1 MESIGKNKTTESI
14 ESTISNTGE
23 LREAESLIDCFRII
37 STMSI
42 GIAYLKIIF
51 DEFGKPFDFQ
61 FLKVNPAFEQIM
73 GLKGNEVVGR
83 TGLEVFSNIEQY
95 WIDTF
100 GKVAITGEPVQLRG
114 YFGNLKKYFAVDV
127 FSSQKEFCG
136 VAFTDITEIKIQQI
150 ELNKLN
156 DLQKMMNTVRTIL
169 LETSN
174 EKMLCQKVC
183 NTLLEID
190 FVKIA
195 GIGLLNEKSLGLDV
209 VNIAASEEYRD
220 YINSNVKLDLD
231 KLFIGTIRTVLETGK
246 TVVVNKI
253 IEDNRFAHYK
263 EYISKINLKSVI
275 TLPLL
280 HEGMILG
287 VLQLYSD
294 QEGVFGTNEVAFL
307 EKLSTDIAIG
317 LKAIRL
323 SKELRGTN
331 RQLKK
336 AVEDILTITS
346 RMLESRDPYTVGH
359 QRRVAQLSVAIA
371 EQIGLAEEKIE
382 MINLSALVH
391 DIGKIAVPAEI
402 LVKPTRLSQNEINLI
417 KEHPL
422 TGYNFLKDLVPP
434 WSIIAQIA
442 LQHHEKLDGSGYPR
456 GIKEEEMLL
465 EAKIVAVAD
474 VVEAISNHRPYRPAL
489 GIDKALEEIANGKG
503 NFYDPVVVDA
513 CIKLFKD
520 NGFKFD

>member
-1 MESIGKNKTTESI
+1 
-14 ESTISNTGE
+14 
-23 LREAESLIDCFRII
+23 
-37 STMSI
+37 
-42 GIAYLKIIF
+42 
-51 DEFGKPFDFQ
+51 
-61 FLKVNPAFEQIM
+61 
-73 GLKGNEVVGR
+73 
-83 TGLEVFSNIEQY
+83 
-95 WIDTF
+95 
-100 GKVAITGEPVQLRG
+100 
-114 YFGNLKKYFAVDV
+114 
-127 FSSQKEFCG
+127 
-136 VAFTDITEIKIQQI
+136 
-150 ELNKLN
+150 
-156 DLQKMMNTVRTIL
+156 
-169 LETSN
+169 
-174 EKMLCQKVC
+174 
-183 NTLLEID
+183 
-190 FVKIA
+190 
-195 GIGLLNEKSLGLDV
+195 
-209 VNIAASEEYRD
+209 
-220 YINSNVKLDLD
+220 
-231 KLFIGTIRTVLETGK
+231 
-246 TVVVNKI
+246 
-253 IEDNRFAHYK
+253 
-263 EYISKINLKSVI
+263 
-275 TLPLL
+275 
-280 HEGMILG
+280 MILG

-307 EKLSTDIAIG
+307 EKLATDIAIG

-422 TGYNFLKDLVPP
+422 TGYDFLKDLVPP